1 MTKIN
6 KIVAY
11 MSIKTKNG
19 ILKILIFAKK
29 TGIKEAWMNWRKVI
43 KGVGGGPWWEVA
55 SLIMATFLGFH

>member
-29 TGIKEAWMNWRKVI
+29 NRNKGKEENRKNV
-43 KGVGGGPWWEVA
+43 KN
-55 SLIMATFLGFH
+55 

>member
-29 TGIKEAWMNWRKVI
+29 TGIKEKRKTE
-43 KGVGGGPWWEVA
+43 K
-55 SLIMATFLGFH
+55 M